1 MTPASA
7 IASRRDPRIDV
18 LRGIALLMIF
28 VDHIPGDALGF
39 VTLHNFGFADAAEV
53 FVLLAGMSS
62 MLAYGR
68 IFEREGAV
76 GGLRRIIW
84 RCARIYLFQIGLL
97 LTTIAV
103 VLAWTTHFQLAPTLV
118 APILN
123 APLSGIAHALTLQAV
138 PGYLDILPLYLVLLA
153 VFPLVYL
160 GLRLNAGLALGVSA
174 AIWLA
179 VNLDHNLNLPNWMN
193 GEHWFFNPFAW
204 QFLFTIGAAFAMLA
218 ATHGGSLPRARWVLC
233 LCGVYLGLAFLESTP
248 WEYWHLPSL
257 RPFNMASPDKTQ
269 LAAVRI
275 LNILALAYPLLSSPG
290 LRAIAGRRFFRPL
303 EACGRHSLEVFAAGC
318 ICALFGRLL
327 FRTYGAG
334 FDTQVAINVIGL
346 AMMCV
351 VGLWLERRRMQVGGE
366 AGIATLEVRPTGR
379 KTLEGG
385 APQPADALVAMT
397 RVQVNDVAN
406 KVFRHET
413 IV

>member
-1 MTPASA
+1 MTPTSA

-18 LRGIALLMIF
+18 LRGVALLMIF

-218 ATHGGSLPRARWVLC
+218 AAHGGSLPRARWALC
-233 LCGVYLGLAFLESTP
+233 LCAVYLGLAFLESTP

-257 RPFNMASPDKTQ
+257 RPFNMAAPDKTQ

-275 LNILALAYPLLSSPG
+275 LNVLALAYPLLSSPG
-290 LRAIAGRRFFRPL
+290 LHALAGRRFFRPL

-334 FDTQVAINVIGL
+334 FDIQVAINVIGL
-346 AMMCV
+346 ALMCML
-351 VGLWLERRRMQVGGE
+351 GLWLERRRMQVGGK
-366 AGIATLEVRPTGR
+366 AGTATLEVRPTGR
-379 KTLEGG
+379 RTLEGG
-385 APQPADALVAMT
+385 APQPADALVVMT
-397 RVQVNDVAN
+397 RAQVNDVAN

>member
-1 MTPASA
+1 MPISRMLKRECAFAMTPASV
-7 IASRRDPRIDV
+7 IASKRDPRIDV

-28 VDHIPGDALGF
+28 VDHIPGNTLGL

-62 MLAYGR
+62 MFAYGR
-68 IFEREGAV
+68 VFERDGAL

-97 LTTIAV
+97 LTTLAV
-103 VLAWTTHFQLAPTLV
+103 VLLWTTHFQQAPTLV

-123 APLSGIAHALTLQAV
+123 APLSGIARGLMLQAV

-153 VFPLVYL
+153 AFPLVYL
-160 GLRLNAGLALGVSA
+160 GLRLSPGLALGVSA

-179 VNLDHNLNLPNWMN
+179 VNLHPNLNLPNWMN

-218 ATHGGSLPRARWVLC
+218 AAHGGSLPRARWAVWLC
-233 LCGVYLGLAFLESTP
+233 AAYLGFAFLESAP
-248 WEYWHLPSL
+248 WADWHLPSL
-257 RPFNMASPDKTQ
+257 RPVNMAAPDKTQ

-290 LRAIAGRRFFRPL
+290 LRTLAGRRFFRPL
-303 EACGRHSLEVFAAGC
+303 EACGRHSLEVFAVGC

-327 FRTYGAG
+327 FRTYGVG

-346 AMMCV
+346 VMMCM
-351 VGLWLERRRMQVGGE
+351 VGLWLERRSMRAGGK

-379 KTLEGG
+379 KTLQGELLS
-385 APQPADALVAMT
+385 QPT
-397 RVQVNDVAN
+397 RWSP
-406 KVFRHET
+406 
-413 IV
+413 

>member
-18 LRGIALLMIF
+18 LRGVALLMIF

-179 VNLDHNLNLPNWMN
+179 VNLDHDLNLPNWMN

-218 ATHGGSLPRARWVLC
+218 AAHGGSLPRARWALC
-233 LCGVYLGLAFLESTP
+233 LCAVYLGLAFLESTP

-257 RPFNMASPDKTQ
+257 RPFNMAAPDKTQ

-290 LRAIAGRRFFRPL
+290 LHALAGRRFFRPL

-318 ICALFGRLL
+318 ICALFGRLV

-346 AMMCV
+346 AMMCTL
-351 VGLWLERRRMQVGGE
+351 GLWLERRRIQVGGE
-366 AGIATLEVRPTGR
+366 AGIATLEERPTGR
-379 KTLEGG
+379 QTLEGHLLS
-385 APQPADALVAMT
+385 QPT
-397 RVQVNDVAN
+397 RWSP
-406 KVFRHET
+406 
-413 IV
+413 